1 MMPVRSGEAAA
12 PSSKNMLLAVARG
25 TQHAASHVTNDAL
38 MFELV
43 CDGLRNKGHDLHF
56 VGENELG
63 SYLQRNELPRLVV
76 SMAQDPENV
85 ALLQDIEEKGSCVVN
100 SPVSVANCYR
110 TNLVEQLRG
119 TDVPFAYSRVLPS
132 DRLDFEEL
140 TETLGSPFWVK
151 RGDIHAAHPND
162 VRLIVDKNQCRQ
174 ASQDFQVRDVDRVVV
189 QSHLEGQV
197 VKFYAV
203 KDHRFFSVQD
213 FETEEV
219 LAAIPAGLQ
228 EAAERAAAT
237 LGLCIYGGDAVLTPT
252 GFALIDF
259 NPWPSFGQVRERAA
273 PEMID
278 AINAQ
283 FRMVSR

>member
-1 MMPVRSGEAAA
+1 MIPVRSGEATG
-12 PSSKNMLLAVARG
+12 PSSKNMLLAVARE

-43 CDGLRNKGHDLHF
+43 CDGLRNQGYGLHI
-56 VGENELG
+56 VGEKELG
-63 SYLQRNELPRLVV
+63 SYLQRNEPPRHVV
-76 SMAQDPENV
+76 SMAQHPENV
-85 ALLQDIEEKGSCVVN
+85 ALLQDLEEKGSCVVN
-100 SPVSVANCYR
+100 SPASVANCYR
-110 TNLVEQLRG
+110 TSLVEQLRG

-162 VRLIVDKNQCRQ
+162 VRLIDDKIQCRQ
-174 ASQDFQVRDVDRVVV
+174 ASQDFQVRDVATVVV

-203 KDHRFFSVQD
+203 KDNRFFTVQD
-213 FETEEV
+213 FETGEALSDV
-219 LAAIPAGLQ
+219 PAGLQ
-228 EAAERAAAT
+228 EAAERAAAV
-237 LGLCIYGGDAVLTPT
+237 LGLCIYGGDAVLTST

-259 NPWPSFGQVRERAA
+259 NSWPSFGQVRERAA
-273 PEMID
+273 PAMVD
-278 AINAQ
+278 AIDSE
-283 FRMVSR
+283 FRASE